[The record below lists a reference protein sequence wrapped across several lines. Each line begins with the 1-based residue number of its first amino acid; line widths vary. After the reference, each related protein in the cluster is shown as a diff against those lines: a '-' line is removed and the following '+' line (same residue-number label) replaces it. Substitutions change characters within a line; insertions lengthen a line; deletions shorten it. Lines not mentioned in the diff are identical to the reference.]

1 MKKLLILSILLCIL
15 ASLSYGQSL
24 TVVTATIT
32 DPSGQAWVGG
42 SAQAQYIRPQ
52 NAQGTIPTSNG
63 VRIVE
68 EGAPLFVQLNV
79 AGTFTVS
86 VANLNTVVP
95 AGGSWQFVICPF
107 TPTFCNNTVSAAV
120 VGASVDLSTALSAQ
134 VQNPIVTPSLIMS
147 TAYKDAEVVNAP
159 NGMWIDTILQVLK
172 YRDAFN
178 GIHTVGSGGG
188 PPTGPA
194 GGGLTG
200 TYPNPTVAAAPYNV
214 ITAGSNLIAKTEG
227 TGGSLVPVNAGQIAG
242 TQLWM
247 SQGVPDPVVT
257 PSATGGNILNG
268 VAISI
273 QIVYTTPSG
282 ETLPSRVIKPTMPSC
297 GGNTCSVSVAAP
309 VFPPAF
315 STYTVYSCSTTNCV
329 LQRQTALSACV
340 NITGTCL
347 ITTASTSGVFIPT
360 IQTAWVQPL
369 NVQNTICPPGIIPTW
384 FIQDNNGN
392 FQTQGGVDPFA
403 DNVNGPPTPGGT
415 LTLCRRLALNDSG
428 VSPTVG
434 KNAFLAV
441 RHRAATGTVLTN
453 QDRGI
458 SVFEDTTLGDTTVHY
473 GLEGIQSELDTNFAT
488 GGGINGS
495 PDGEAAAASFQY
507 SDSSTLANWTA
518 GTLGAST
525 IRAQFFKSGAGYP
538 DQGAVINAIL
548 SFSNTT
554 STGGSIFPILSEQC
568 VTQAGLILGTN
579 CTGIRFQTASGGFQ
593 SGQIGLYV
601 PSANALTPG
610 NPDYLIRNDVHNYKS
625 IMNGNV
631 SVVSLSQG
639 DPAQLNVTASL
650 NLNGGMA
657 TNQIASGWTY
667 SAGSSGCSG
676 GASTYNYV
684 LVAVTSGGG
693 TSNSATGNTAALC
706 TNPLTPG
713 NPVTIQP
720 GGNLTATFV
729 QAARIDIYRVGGPM
743 AFGKIGTLTCLNNIL
758 IFGCNNFL
766 DTGLAATTA
775 LPSGNSTG
783 DIKLA
788 GPVTA
793 PVINTLTTC
802 ISNGGTCAV
811 APAGFVSIAAAVT
824 TVTVATTV
832 VTANSQIFIQEDS
845 SLGTALGVTCNTVT
859 GRTYTITTRSPG
871 TSFIIT
877 ASAAPAANPACL
889 SYSIIN

>member
-1 MKKLLILSILLCIL
+1 MKKLLILSILLCTL

-32 DPSGQAWVGG
+32 DPSGQTWVGG

-68 EGAPLFVQLNV
+68 GGAPLFVQLNV

-120 VGASVDLSTALSAQ
+120 VGASVDLSAALSAQ

-227 TGGSLVPVNAGQIAG
+227 TGGSLAPVNAGQVAG
-242 TQLWM
+242 SQLWM

-273 QIVYTTPSG
+273 QIVYNTSAG
-282 ETLPSRVIKPTMPSC
+282 ETLPSRIINPVMPAC
-297 GGNTCSVSVAAP
+297 VTNICSVSVAAP

-315 STYTVYSCSTTNCV
+315 STYTVYSCSTISCV
-329 LQRQTALSACV
+329 PQRQTALSACV
-340 NITGTCL
+340 NISGACL
-347 ITTASTSGVFIPT
+347 ITTASTSGIFVPT
-360 IQTAWVQPL
+360 VQTAWVQPV
-369 NVQNTICPPGIIPTW
+369 NAQASICPPSVIPTW

-403 DNVNGPPTPGGT
+403 DNVGGPPTPGGT
-415 LTLCRRLALNDSG
+415 LTLCRRLWINDTG
-428 VSPTVG
+428 ASPPFG
-434 KNAFLAV
+434 KNALV
-441 RHRAATGTVLTN
+441 NIRHRSGVGTALTN
-453 QDRGI
+453 QDRGLAI
-458 SVFEDTTLGDTTVHY
+458 FQDTVAGDTVQHY
-473 GLEGIQSELDTNFAT
+473 GLEGIQSELDTNFAA

-495 PDGEAAAASFQY
+495 PDGEAAAGSFQFN
-507 SDSSTLANWTA
+507 DSSTIGWTA
-518 GTLGAST
+518 GSFGASA
-525 IRAQFFKSGAGYP
+525 IRAHFFRTGAGFP
-538 DQGAVINAIL
+538 NQGGAVNGIIGFTNA
-548 SFSNTT
+548 T
-554 STGGSIFPILSEQC
+554 STGGIIFPVYRATCATS
-568 VTQAGLILGTN
+568 AGLVLGTN
-579 CTGIRFQTASGGFQ
+579 CTGLEFFTASSGFQ
-593 SGQIGLYV
+593 NGQIGFYV
-601 PSANALTPG
+601 TSGGALTPG
-610 NPDYLIRNDVHNYKS
+610 SLDYLIRNDVHNYKS

-639 DPAQLNVTASL
+639 DPASLNMTASL
-650 NLNGGMA
+650 NLIGGMS
-657 TNQIASGWTY
+657 TTQIASGWAF
-667 SAGSSGCSG
+667 SGGSSGCTG

-684 LVAVTSGGG
+684 FVAVTSGGG
-693 TSNSATGNTAALC
+693 TSNSALGNTAATC

-713 NPVTIQP
+713 NPVTIAP
-720 GGNLTATFV
+720 GAGLLTAYT
-729 QAARIDIYRVGGPM
+729 QSARIDVYRTGGPM
-743 AFGKIGTLTCLNNIL
+743 ALGKIGTITCLNNIL

-766 DTGLAATTA
+766 DTGLAASTA
-775 LPSGNSTG
+775 LPSGNTTG
-783 DIKLA
+783 DISTV

-793 PVINTLTTC
+793 PVYRSSTVCINT
-802 ISNGGTCAV
+802 GGTCAA
-811 APAGFVSIAAAVT
+811 APTGFVSIAAAAT
-824 TVTVATTV
+824 TVTISTTAI
-832 VTANSQIFIQEDS
+832 TANSQIFIQEDS
-845 SLGTALGVTCNTVT
+845 SLGTALSVTCNTVT
-859 GRTYTITTRSPG
+859 GRTYTITTRTPG